1 MCTCNFYIN
10 KQLFLY
16 MNVNKNKVG
25 NLYPVGPGL
34 TQRKKK
40 VTKEARLHSRTKIFV
55 QYLKGISS
63 YIWML
68 IIFSEPILR
77 DLM

>member
-40 VTKEARLHSRTKIFV
+40 
-55 QYLKGISS
+55 
-63 YIWML
+63 
-68 IIFSEPILR
+68 R
-77 DLM
+77 DKRGQTTF